1 MKDKCCH
8 CGKIGLGI
16 IDPETEERVVLCL
29 EHMLWLYFV
38 KIKEFEEEHGKFT
51 VFPAFPPY

>member
-16 IDPETEERVVLCL
+16 IDPATEERVVLCL
-29 EHMLWLYFV
+29 EHMLWLYLV
-38 KIKEFEEEHGKFT
+38 KIKEFEEK
-51 VFPAFPPY
+51 P